1 MSFTLFLVNDTIASF
16 NSLYFQTNL
25 MDEVSYKKVVTLD
38 QANDVQNV
46 WLDNGKNDYDKKLLT
61 KLE

>member
-46 WLDNGKNDYDKKLLT
+46 WLDNGKNDYDKKLPT
-61 KLE
+61 KLD

>member
-46 WLDNGKNDYDKKLLT
+46 WLDNVKNDYDKKLLT
-61 KLE
+61 KLD

>member
-1 MSFTLFLVNDTIASF
+1 
-16 NSLYFQTNL
+16 